1 MRTPCAAVS
10 LGTANQ
16 KGLLMNGAHAL
27 LDTLIEAGIEVCF
40 ANPGTS
46 EMHLVAAIGKTAVMR
61 PILCLFEGV
70 VTGAADGYARM
81 SGKPALT
88 LLHLGPGYANGMAN
102 LHNASKAHSAV
113 VNVVGDHAVW
123 HHQYNAPLTSDV
135 PGHARL
141 QSDWVRVS
149 ASAEDLALAGAEAV
163 QAARGGAGHIATL
176 IVPANHAWEPA
187 HKSYDHLQAEP
198 LATVSSAIVDHVAQA
213 LMNGRRTALVLGGGA
228 LREAAL
234 ESAGR
239 IAAGTGATLLCE
251 TFPARM
257 QRGAGR
263 VALARIPYFAE
274 QALEFLAKFEQ
285 MILIGTQQPV
295 AFFAYPGVA
304 SLLAPPNCSMLTLA
318 GVHDDIAAAL
328 SALAARVAAPAAYVR
343 QPRIVPELIAG
354 ELTPATIADV
364 ISACL
369 PENAI
374 ISDEGITCGLEFFLR
389 TQGAP
394 AHDWLAITGGSI
406 GQGLP
411 VSFGASIACPG
422 RKVIAFEAD
431 GSAMYTVQAL
441 WSMAREGADVTVVL
455 LNNSS
460 YAILNVELER
470 LQAGEPTPKTLSML
484 DLSNPVI
491 DWVSLARGM
500 KVNAS
505 RVTTVHEFEAEF
517 TRAMATPGPH
527 LIEVMVVQRPPAKL
541 RR

>member
-1 MRTPCAAVS
+1 
-10 LGTANQ
+10 
-16 KGLLMNGAHAL
+16 MNGAHTL
-27 LDTLIEAGIEVCF
+27 LDTLVAAGVEVCF

-46 EMHLVAAIGKTAVMR
+46 EMHLVTAIGKSDAVR

-81 SGKPALT
+81 SGKPAIT
-88 LLHLGPGYANGMAN
+88 LLHLAPGYANGMAN

-113 VNVVGDHAVW
+113 VNIVGDHAVW

-141 QSDWVRVS
+141 QSTWVRRS
-149 ASAEDLALAGAEAV
+149 DSAEDLALAGAEAV
-163 QAARGGAGHIATL
+163 QAARAGAGHIATL

-187 HKSYDHLQAEP
+187 QKSYDRLQPAP
-198 LATVSSAIVDHVAQA
+198 LARVPTAAIDEAARA
-213 LMNGRRTALVLGGGA
+213 LGNGRRTAIVLGGGA
-228 LREAAL
+228 LREGPLAC
-234 ESAGR
+234 AGR
-239 IAAGTGATLLCE
+239 IAAATGAVLLCE
-251 TFPARM
+251 TFPARL

-274 QALEFLAKFEQ
+274 LAIEFLQDFEQ
-285 MILIGTQQPV
+285 MILIGAQQPV

-304 SLLAPPNCSMLTLA
+304 SLLAPPACAMISMA
-318 GVHDDIAAAL
+318 AVHDDIAAAIGE
-328 SALAARVAAPAAYVR
+328 LATQIKAPATCAR
-343 QPRIVPELIAG
+343 QPRIVPPLPVGA
-354 ELTPATIADV
+354 LTPAAIGDV
-364 ISACL
+364 ISALL

-374 ISDEGITCGLEFFLR
+374 VSDEGITCGLELFLR

-411 VSFGASIACPG
+411 LSFGASIACPE

-441 WSMAREGADVTVVL
+441 WSMVREHADVTVVL

-460 YAILNVELER
+460 YAILNVELAR

-491 DWVSLARGM
+491 DWVSIARGM
-500 KVNAS
+500 SVAAS
-505 RVTTVHEFEAEF
+505 RVTTVADFADRF
-517 TRAMATPGPH
+517 AAAMATPGPH
-527 LIEVMVVQRPPAKL
+527 LIEVMLEPPFGANL